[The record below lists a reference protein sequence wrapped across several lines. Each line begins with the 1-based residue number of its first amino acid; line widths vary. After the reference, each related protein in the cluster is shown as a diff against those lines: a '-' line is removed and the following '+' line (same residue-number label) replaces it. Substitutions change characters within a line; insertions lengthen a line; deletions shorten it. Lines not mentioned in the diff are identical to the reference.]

1 MREFLAALRQFRKN
15 PGFAV
20 TVILT
25 IALGIGANTA
35 IFTLVHAVLL
45 RSLPVTSPK
54 MLYRVGDNASNAGI
68 NGGLSSDGDLTL
80 FSYELYR
87 YLRDTTPAFEQLAG
101 IQSGPEQMSVRAGD
115 QPAKAEATE
124 YVSGNYFRTLGVGSF
139 TGRVLDPKDDTK
151 ASAPVGVMS
160 YAAWQADYGS
170 DPGVVGKT
178 FTFQGHPLTVVGI
191 APAGFYGDRIS
202 TTPPAFW
209 LPLATEPLLEGKQTI
224 LYTPNSGWL
233 YVLGRLKPGVRL
245 GPLTAQITASIH
257 NWLLTQPTYTANGGS
272 ALISRQHVVIV
283 PGGGGIQQMQEQS
296 GKGLYLLM
304 AISALVLLVAC
315 ANVANLLLARG
326 SAHRADTS
334 LRMALGAAR
343 SRIVR
348 QMLTESVLLAC
359 LGGLAGLA
367 IAYAGTKMIL
377 SLAFPN
383 APQLPIHASPSLT
396 ILGFAFLLSLATG
409 VVFGVFPAWITSH
422 ADPAEALRGANRST
436 RERGSLPQRM
446 LIVFQAALSLI
457 LLVAASL
464 LTRSLA
470 NLQNQNLGIQTDNR
484 YVVSIDPQ
492 GAGYSIGELQPLYQ
506 ELEQRFGGMSGMAHV
521 GLALWSPLSGT
532 DWATS
537 VSVAGEA
544 VSSGNNSRDSAD
556 YDRVSPQFFA
566 AAGQAV
572 VRGRPFTDADTPGS
586 QQVAVVNEAFV
597 RRFFPKGDAV
607 GRSINVDR
615 NASADN
621 LRIVGVVADAKY
633 VDPATR
639 PGPMYFRPLLQQS
652 PDLTASSAIQAARSV
667 YVNAILLDFK
677 TRPYNVDAMVRRTL
691 GQINP
696 NLTVL
701 QLQTLAY
708 QVSGNFT
715 QNKLLSRLAMLFGG
729 LALLLAAIGLYG
741 ITAYQVSR
749 RTSEIGLRMALGA
762 TRGDVLLMVLR
773 GAFKQVGLGL
783 AIGVPVAVAL
793 GYSIAGQLYGVK
805 AWDPVS
811 LLLAV
816 AALSVAAA
824 VAGLVPARRAASIEP
839 VTALRIE

>member
-1 MREFLAALRQFRKN
+1 MREILAALRQFRKN
-15 PGFAV
+15 PGFV
-20 TVILT
+20 ITVVLT

-35 IFTLVHAVLL
+35 IFTLVNAVLL
-45 RSLPVTSPK
+45 RSLPVQNPK
-54 MLYRVGDNASNAGI
+54 MLYRVGDNARNAGI
-68 NGGLSSDGDLTL
+68 NGGLSGDGDLTL
-80 FSYELYR
+80 FSYDLYKH
-87 YLRDTTPAFEQLAG
+87 LRDTTPAFEQLAG

-115 QPAKAEATE
+115 QSAKAATTE
-124 YVSGNYFRTLGVGSF
+124 YVSGNYFQTLGVGAF
-139 TGRVLDPKDDTK
+139 AGRAIHAKDDTP
-151 ASAPVGVMS
+151 ASAPVAVMS

-170 DPGVVGKT
+170 DPGVVGRT
-178 FTFQGHPLTVVGI
+178 FTFQGHPLTVIGI
-191 APAGFYGDRIS
+191 APSGFYGDRIS

-209 LPLATEPLLEGKQTI
+209 LPLAAEPLLEGKQSI
-224 LYTPNSGWL
+224 LLTPNSGWL
-233 YVLGRLKPGVRL
+233 YVLGRVKPGVQVGSL
-245 GPLTAQITASIH
+245 AGQITANVR
-257 NWLLTQPTYTANGGS
+257 NWLMTQPTYTANSGS
-272 ALISRQHVVIV
+272 ALIAKQHVVIV

-296 GKGLYLLM
+296 GTGLYLLM
-304 AISALVLLVAC
+304 AISLLVLLVAC

-367 IAYAGTKMIL
+367 LAYAGTRTIL
-377 SLAFPN
+377 SLAFPD

-396 ILGFAFLLSLATG
+396 VLGFAFLLSLATG
-409 VVFGVFPAWITSH
+409 VVFGVVPAWITSH

-436 RERGSLPQRM
+436 RDRASLPQRS

-470 NLQNQNLGIQTDNR
+470 NLENQNLGIQTGNR

-492 GAGYSIGELQPLYQ
+492 GAGYSVAELQPLYQ
-506 ELEQRFGGMSGMAHV
+506 DLEQRFGGMPDMAHV

-532 DWATS
+532 DWGTS

-544 VSSGNNSRDSAD
+544 VSGGHNSRDSAD
-556 YDRVSPQFFA
+556 YDRASPQFFA
-566 AAGQAV
+566 AVGQPLV
-572 VRGRPFTDADTPGS
+572 EGRPFTDADTPTSG
-586 QQVAVVNEAFV
+586 QVAVVNEAFV
-597 RRFFPKGDAV
+597 RRFFPKGNAV
-607 GRSINVDR
+607 GRYISVDR
-615 NASADN
+615 NASDT

-633 VDPATR
+633 VDPATK

-652 PDLTASSAIQAARSV
+652 PDLTASSAIQEARGV
-667 YVNAILLDFK
+667 YVNAIILDFK

-691 GQINP
+691 GEINP
-696 NLTVL
+696 NLTMI

-715 QNKLLSRLAMLFGG
+715 QNKLLSRLAMLFGL
-729 LALLLAAIGLYG
+729 LALVLAAVGLYG
-741 ITAYQVSR
+741 ILSYQVTR
-749 RTSEIGLRMALGA
+749 RTNEIGLRMALGA
-762 TRGDVLLMVLR
+762 TRGDVLVMVLR
-773 GAFKQVGLGL
+773 GAFRQIGLGL
-783 AIGVPVAVAL
+783 AIGVPVAIAL
-793 GYSIAGQLYGVK
+793 GHSIASQLYDVK
-805 AWDPVS
+805 TWDPVS

-824 VAGLVPARRAASIEP
+824 VAGLIPAWRAASIEP